1 MKKIILLLVLQL
13 FAFSNSYSELTIK
26 IDRAEIGA
34 LPIMIH
40 IDQDSKNYPAKEFKD
55 IIENDLYS
63 SGYFNVLD
71 SLKVKNTIKNKSTQ
85 YALWNLAGANYFL
98 KADIYSKEEKDFITI
113 R

>member
-1 MKKIILLLVLQL
+1 MKKIILLLIVQL
-13 FAFSNSYSELTIK
+13 FVFSNSYSELTIK

-40 IDQDSKNYPAKEFKD
+40 INQDSKNYPAKEFKD

-71 SLKVKNTIKNKSTQ
+71 SLKVKNF
-85 YALWNLAGANYFL
+85 G
-98 KADIYSKEEKDFITI
+98 